1 MTRVVDGLVAR
12 GLVLRV
18 AGSDRRT
25 LMLELTEAGRSAQA
39 EIVACESR
47 CDSRLRERLGTKGYN
62 EAVRVLGGLLE
73 HTADTAAIT
82 GA

>member
-1 MTRVVDGLVAR
+1 
-12 GLVLRV
+12 
-18 AGSDRRT
+18 
-25 LMLELTEAGRSAQA
+25 
-39 EIVACESR
+39 VACEVR

-62 EAVRVLGGLLE
+62 EAVRVLGGLIE

>member
-1 MTRVVDGLVAR
+1 V
-12 GLVLRV
+12 
-18 AGSDRRT
+18 
-25 LMLELTEAGRSAQA
+25 E
-39 EIVACESR
+39 CEVR

-62 EAVRVLGGLLE
+62 EAVRVLGGLIE